1 MTVHFTYLCRRRQNR
16 HLRRS
21 FVLDEPPLHAP
32 QKGMLDHEDEW
43 ATLHFKLK
51 DADWNY
57 MNHNATVRTSANLA
71 VIKNMLRKKH
81 GPIANLNICKDEY
94 LEKNELDGDMKTLYE
109 HGIQGG
115 TAKENAPITTLY
127 YDFKPTG
134 IDPQLLS

>member
-1 MTVHFTYLCRRRQNR
+1 
-16 HLRRS
+16 
-21 FVLDEPPLHAP
+21 
-32 QKGMLDHEDEW
+32 MLNHENAAAEEW

-51 DADWNY
+51 DEDWSY
-57 MNHNATVRTSANLA
+57 MNHSATVRTSTNLA
-71 VIKNMLRKKH
+71 LIRGMLKRKH
-81 GPIANLNICKDEY
+81 GPIANLSICKDEY

-134 IDPQLLS
+134 IDPLLLS